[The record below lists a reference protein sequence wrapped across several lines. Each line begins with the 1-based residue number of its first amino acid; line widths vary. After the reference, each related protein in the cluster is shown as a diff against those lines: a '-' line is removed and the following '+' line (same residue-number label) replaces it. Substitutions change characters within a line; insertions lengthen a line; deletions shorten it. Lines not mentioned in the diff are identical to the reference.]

1 MVLFKGI
8 SILNIGYGNLINVRE
23 VISVLSPNSVPI
35 KRLISE
41 ARDQDQ
47 LIDASNG
54 KRTRAVII
62 LETGEIILSALRPE
76 TIAHRFISPIS
87 GIMTDEEDAE
97 DEEEE
102 EIMA

>member
-76 TIAHRFISPIS
+76 TIAHRFGSHID
-87 GIMTDEEDAE
+87 GIMAEETDTDEEDE
-97 DEEEE
+97 DE
-102 EIMA
+102 ILA